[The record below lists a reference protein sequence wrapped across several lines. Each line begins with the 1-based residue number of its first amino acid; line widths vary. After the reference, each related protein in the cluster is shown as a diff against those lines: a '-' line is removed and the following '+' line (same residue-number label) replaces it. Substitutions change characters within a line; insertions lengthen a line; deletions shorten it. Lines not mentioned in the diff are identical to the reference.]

1 MTRTSDAPAG
11 AAAPSAQT
19 AARLALRGVD
29 GRLTRAG
36 RLALV
41 VVCVAVFLTAL
52 DQTVVLTVLPAMIA
66 DIGVPVAQLD
76 HAAWIVSGY
85 LLGYVVVMPLM
96 GRIAD
101 IYGRWR
107 VFALCLTL
115 FGLGSLLCALAP
127 RLGSPIAPDFTTLSG
142 ALLTPLYR
150 GAQALLPLLARLGID
165 VSAPG
170 LVVLVA
176 ARFVQAVG
184 GGAVVPVAMAVAGDL
199 FGQTRRGLALGLV
212 GAVTEAGGVVGPLW
226 GALITRALGWPWI
239 FYLNVPLVALLLA
252 AGFWTLPRRRGAR
265 EPVDLFGALLF
276 GAALTCLTI
285 GLGSQTGQ
293 PAFSAVAQ
301 IALDPRLLIASLVL
315 LLLFVALEL
324 TRRWPVV
331 QPRMFRRAAF
341 SAASLLSLLVGVALV
356 IALAGIPLFMETLRG
371 QSAIEGGLAALRMT
385 VLIPVGALAG
395 GWLTRRLGC
404 PPAAVIGVLLTAAG
418 LWLMHL
424 WPADVGELAVTLATV
439 SAGLGFGFVI
449 APISTSALN
458 SSAPGQAGSASAVA
472 TALRMTG
479 MILGL
484 AGLTAWGLSRFKTL
498 VAARVDQLVAL
509 HQVYT
514 DIFAAAAIIVLL
526 GALPA
531 LLLWR
536 RRRGDVLAAAGEY
549 DSFVAPLA

>member
-239 FYLNVPLVALLLA
+239 STSTCRWWRCCSPPDSGRCRDGVARASRWTCSARCSSARRSLASPLASA
-252 AGFWTLPRRRGAR
+252 RRPASPPSPPRRRSR
-265 EPVDLFGALLF
+265 S
-276 GAALTCLTI
+276 I
-285 GLGSQTGQ
+285 
-293 PAFSAVAQ
+293 
-301 IALDPRLLIASLVL
+301 
-315 LLLFVALEL
+315 
-324 TRRWPVV
+324 
-331 QPRMFRRAAF
+331 RA
-341 SAASLLSLLVGVALV
+341 
-356 IALAGIPLFMETLRG
+356 
-371 QSAIEGGLAALRMT
+371 
-385 VLIPVGALAG
+385 
-395 GWLTRRLGC
+395 C
-404 PPAAVIGVLLTAAG
+404 
-418 LWLMHL
+418 
-424 WPADVGELAVTLATV
+424 
-439 SAGLGFGFVI
+439 
-449 APISTSALN
+449 
-458 SSAPGQAGSASAVA
+458 
-472 TALRMTG
+472 
-479 MILGL
+479 
-484 AGLTAWGLSRFKTL
+484 
-498 VAARVDQLVAL
+498 
-509 HQVYT
+509 
-514 DIFAAAAIIVLL
+514 
-526 GALPA
+526 
-531 LLLWR
+531 
-536 RRRGDVLAAAGEY
+536 
-549 DSFVAPLA
+549 

>member
-1 MTRTSDAPAG
+1 MTRTSDAPAD
-11 AAAPSAQT
+11 AAA
-19 AARLALRGVD
+19 RGALRGVD
-29 GRLTRAG
+29 GRLTGAG

-107 VFALCLTL
+107 VFALCLAL
-115 FGLGSLLCALAP
+115 FGIGSLLCALAP
-127 RLGSPIAPDFTTLSG
+127 QLGSPIAPDFTTISG

-226 GALITRALGWPWI
+226 GALITHALSWPWI

-252 AGFWTLPRRRGAR
+252 AGFWTLPRQRGAR
-265 EPVDLFGALLF
+265 EPVDILGALLF

-293 PAFSAVAQ
+293 PIFSTGAQ
-301 IALDPRLLIASLVL
+301 VALDPRLLIASLVL

-385 VLIPVGALAG
+385 ALIPVGALAG

-424 WPADVGELAVTLATV
+424 WPSDVGEPAVTLATG

-458 SSAPGQAGSASAVA
+458 GSAPGQAGSASAVA

-484 AGLTAWGLSRFKTL
+484 AGLTAWGLARFKAL
-498 VAARVDQLVAL
+498 VTAQVDQLVAL

-536 RRRGDVLAAAGEY
+536 RRRGDLSSEY